1 MKLMGKFIRC
11 DRFFVFSSE
20 QSYRMLCMIENHL
33 SEGILFE
40 NQLIKPSEI
49 STISIK
55 QDCIQINP
63 FPSNINQLISS
74 IRTQLPKHISYKT
87 VDSVRI
93 LDVEY
98 SDQ

>member
-1 MKLMGKFIRC
+1 MGKFIRY

-40 NQLIKPSEI
+40 NQLIKPLES
-49 STISIK
+49 STIFIK
-55 QDCIQINP
+55 QDRTQLIP

-93 LDVEY
+93 RLIEY